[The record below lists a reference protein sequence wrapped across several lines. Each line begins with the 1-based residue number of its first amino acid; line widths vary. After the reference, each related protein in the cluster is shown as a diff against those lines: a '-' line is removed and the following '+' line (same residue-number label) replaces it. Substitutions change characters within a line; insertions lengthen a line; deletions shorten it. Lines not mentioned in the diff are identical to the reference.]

1 MSGIVY
7 KVDIPQL
14 PALQKAFAQAPAL
27 TRQAVATALNKS
39 LTGYQATAK
48 QLAPID
54 TGDLRSRIALY
65 PGSWSGNTIRGSVAA
80 EAPHSIWQE
89 AGTGIYGPRH
99 TPITPKT
106 KSTLAWFSGGQW
118 HFAKSVKGSKPRWFM
133 RGSVEQNQ
141 TRTDQH
147 FQRALDDVV
156 GQIGRTA

>member
-1 MSGIVY
+1 MSIVY
-7 KVDIPQL
+7 KVEIPNL
-14 PALQKAFAQAPAL
+14 PALQKAFAQAPVL
-27 TRQAVATALNKS
+27 TRQAVTTALNKS

-99 TPITPKT
+99 TPITPKI
-106 KSTLAWFSGGQW
+106 KSTLAWFSGGTW

-141 TRTDQH
+141 QKTDRYFAEALEHVVDQIA
-147 FQRALDDVV
+147 RA
-156 GQIGRTA
+156 T